1 MRKLYLLAFAA
12 SAALIPAA
20 ASAQGAPAAGH
31 SWREGA
37 PVALPPPPMVRD
49 VRQVHRGPGVGMQH
63 QGARRFGH
71 IQRIGR
77 GGFVPGGWWGPQF
90 VVRNWSGYG
99 FPQPFNGG
107 RWIRYY
113 DDALLI
119 DRQGRVHDSRYGYDW
134 DRYGD
139 RWSEDDRGVPVYA
152 GDDDYDD
159 YDDYGMDGDDYG
171 YDDRREHG
179 RREVIVRRQG
189 GPVLDNCARSCTRSY
204 HGAPP
209 PPPPLPS
216 YGGYGHA
223 YGYGG
228 YGGCGCGPVVVTE
241 TTTTTAPVVEQV
253 TTYEYV
259 TEYAPRAK
267 AAPKKRKA
275 VRRAPAARP
284 APARPGERG

>member
-1 MRKLYLLAFAA
+1 MRKLYLLALAA
-12 SAALIPAA
+12 SAALVPAA
-20 ASAQGAPAAGH
+20 AAQAQGAPPAGH

-37 PVALPPPPMVRD
+37 PVATMPMPPVVRE
-49 VRQVHRGPGVGMQH
+49 VRQMHRGPGPAMQH
-63 QGARRFGH
+63 QGGRRFGH

-90 VVRNWSGYG
+90 VVRNWSSYG

-139 RWSEDDRGVPVYA
+139 RWSYDDRGVPIYA

-159 YDDYGMDGDDYG
+159 YGMDGGDYG
-171 YDDRREHG
+171 YDDRRG
-179 RREVIVRRQG
+179 REGRVIVRRHD
-189 GPVLDNCARSCTRSY
+189 GPVLDDCANSCTRSY

-209 PPPPLPS
+209 PPPRPS
-216 YGGYGHA
+216 YGGYG
-223 YGYGG
+223 YGY
-228 YGGCGCGPVVVTE
+228 GCGCGPVVVTE

-259 TEYAPRAK
+259 TEYAAPRAR
-267 AAPKKRKA
+267 AAPKQRRV